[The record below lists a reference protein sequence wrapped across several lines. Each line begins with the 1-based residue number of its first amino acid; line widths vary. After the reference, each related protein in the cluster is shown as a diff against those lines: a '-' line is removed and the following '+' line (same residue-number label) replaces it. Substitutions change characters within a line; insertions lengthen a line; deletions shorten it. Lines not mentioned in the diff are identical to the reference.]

1 MNLGNI
7 VVLFFVFVCICAIA
21 AYLFCNLKKFL
32 IDKGITTFV
41 MLNHLVLLGGIGAYM
56 ALYHWEIF
64 WLWKGFLAVLLFD
77 VILGFIMLV
86 RNYVSE
92 HYYDSLDIQDGVLK
106 KVYGSEYLRILKLPK
121 ECVKID
127 DNAFVDLKELEEIYF
142 GKNVEF
148 VSEKTL
154 ENHYT
159 LHTLHFA
166 NPETKYEDSLK
177 DKYKIKQK

>member
-7 VVLFFVFVCICAIA
+7 IVLFFVFVCVCAMA
-21 AYLFCNLKKFL
+21 AYLFCNFKKFL

-77 VILGFIMLV
+77 VVLGFILLV

-92 HYYDSLDIQDGVLK
+92 HYYDSLDIEDGVLR

-127 DNAFVDLKELEEIYF
+127 DNAFANLNELEEIYF

-148 VSEKTL
+148 VSEKML

-166 NPETKYEDSLK
+166 NPNTKYDDSLK
-177 DKYKIKQK
+177 NKYKIK